1 MDNFYDFN
9 EDVSALSNVTFRQ
22 SSIMQQATDVGVVNI
37 TSTST
42 AATQSLTSP
51 ATAVNTVS
59 DASYDF
65 EL

>member
-1 MDNFYDFN
+1 MDSFYDFN

-22 SSIMQQATDVGVVNI
+22 SSSIMQQADVVNI

-42 AATQSLTSP
+42 AATQSLLTSP

-59 DASYDF
+59 
-65 EL
+65 